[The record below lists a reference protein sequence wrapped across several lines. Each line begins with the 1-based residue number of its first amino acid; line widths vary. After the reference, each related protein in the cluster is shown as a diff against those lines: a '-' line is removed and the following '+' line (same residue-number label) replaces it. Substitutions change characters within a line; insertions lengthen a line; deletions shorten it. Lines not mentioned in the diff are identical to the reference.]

1 MTQKSTSRSS
11 KKTARQRKK
20 KASGSWLGLFV
31 KLSMVAVVVLAGVL
45 MYLDA
50 IVQEKFSGKR
60 WTVPA
65 KVYARPLELFA
76 GQKLNKQDLLVELNA
91 LGYRNE
97 SSAKSAGAVSINGN
111 TVELHTRGFQF
122 YEGAEPAQALRVRFS
137 GNSVASL
144 AQINGNPLAVARL
157 EPLVV
162 GGLYPAHKEDRILIR
177 LEQVPDL
184 LPQALIAVEDRDFY
198 THHGVSLKS
207 IARALWV
214 NTSSGSLRQGGSTL
228 TQQLVK
234 NFFLSNER
242 TLTRKVTEALM
253 SILIEVHYNKEEIL
267 EAYLNEVFLGQDG
280 QRAVHGFGLAS
291 QYFFSQPLAELKLH
305 QVALLV
311 GMVKGPSYYNP
322 RRQPE
327 RALERRNLVI
337 DLLAEQGVV
346 ALEQANHAKL
356 QPLSITTRGS
366 LANTTYPGFVDL
378 VKRQLREDYRDQDL
392 TEEGLR
398 IFTSFDPILQ
408 RKAEEALAQTY
419 KQLAGRRGI
428 DDVESAMLVSNPE
441 SGEVQAL
448 LGSRLPR
455 YAGFNRALDAVRPI
469 GSLVKPAIY
478 LAALEQ
484 PSQYTLTHYI
494 QDQSFSVKSKNGQV
508 WTPQNYDRK
517 EHGTVFLYQGLAQS
531 YNLST
536 AKLGLEMGVPRVLE
550 TLRKLGVERE
560 WPAYPS
566 MLLGAGGLTPIEVAG
581 MYQTIANGGFNT
593 PLRAIRSVLTAEG
606 EPLGRYPYMVEQ
618 RFDAGAVY
626 LTQEAMRRVMTEGTG
641 RSVYNRVPSSV
652 VLAGKTG
659 TSNDLRDSWFAGFGQ
674 DLLAVVWMGRDD
686 NGKTPLT
693 GASGAMQVWANFMYT
708 AAPRSLNMTPPDN
721 VVMAWVDAYS
731 GLGSA
736 QGCPGAVQMPYIR
749 GSEPLVGESCDK
761 PIFESAPAESVK
773 SWIRSWLN

>member
-1 MTQKSTSRSS
+1 MTKKTTSRPTRKAASPRKAKPS
-11 KKTARQRKK
+11 KR
-20 KASGSWLGLFV
+20 WLGLLF
-31 KLSMVAVVVLAGVL
+31 KLFIVAVVLLAGVL
-45 MYLDA
+45 IYLDA
-50 IVQEKFSGKR
+50 VVQEKFSGKR

-76 GQKLNKQDLLVELNA
+76 GQKLNKQDFLTELNA

-97 SSAKSAGAVSINGN
+97 TSASSAGAVSVNGN

-122 YEGAEPAQALRVRFS
+122 YEGAEPAQAVRVRFS
-137 GNSVASL
+137 GGSVASL
-144 AQINGNPLAVARL
+144 TKANGSLLAVARL
-157 EPLVV
+157 EPLLV
-162 GGLYPAHKEDRILIR
+162 GGLYPAHQEDRILIR
-177 LEQVPDL
+177 LDQVPEL

-198 THHGVSLKS
+198 QHHGVSLKS

-234 NFFLSNER
+234 NFFLTNER

-253 SILIEVHYNKEEIL
+253 SVLIELHYSKEEIL

-291 QYFFSQPLAELKLH
+291 QYFFSQPLAELKL
-305 QVALLV
+305 QQIALLV
-311 GMVKGPSYYNP
+311 AMVKGPSYYNP

-337 DLLAEQGVV
+337 NLLAEQGIVDEQQ
-346 ALEQANHAKL
+346 AEQAKKT
-356 QPLSITTRGS
+356 PLGITKRGS
-366 LANTTYPGFVDL
+366 LANTTYPGFLDL

-392 TEEGLR
+392 TEEGLS

-408 RKAEEALAQTY
+408 RKAEESLTQTY
-419 KQLAGRRGI
+419 KQLAGRKGI
-428 DDVESAMLVSNPE
+428 DEVESAVVVSNPE
-441 SGEVQAL
+441 TGEVLAL
-448 LGSRLPR
+448 LGSRQPR

-469 GSLVKPAIY
+469 GSLIKPAVY
-478 LAALEQ
+478 LTALEQ
-484 PSQYTLTHYI
+484 PSQYTLTHYL
-494 QDQSFSVKSKNGQV
+494 QDETFSVKSRNGQV

-536 AKLGLEMGVPRVLE
+536 AKLGLEMGVPRVLN
-550 TLRKLGVERE
+550 TVRRLGVERD

-566 MLLGAGGLTPIEVAG
+566 MLLGAGSLSPIEVAD

-593 PLRAIRSVLTAEG
+593 PLRAIRSVLNAEG
-606 EPLGRYPYMVEQ
+606 EPLGRYPYSIEQ
-618 RFDAGAVY
+618 RFDAGAIY

-641 RSVYNRVPSSV
+641 RSVYNRVPDST

-686 NGKTPLT
+686 NGQTPLT
-693 GASGAMQVWANFMYT
+693 GASGALQVWANFMQQ
-708 AAPRSLNMTPPDN
+708 AAPRSLNMSPPDN
-721 VVMAWVDAYS
+721 IVTVWVDAYS

-736 QGCPGAVQMPYIR
+736 KDCPGAVQMPYIR
-749 GSEPLVGESCDK
+749 GSEPLPGESCDK
-761 PIFESAPAESVK
+761 PTSLPAPVESVK

>member
-441 SGEVQAL
+441 SGEVLAL

>member
-1 MTQKSTSRSS
+1 MIQKRTSGPA
-11 KKTARQRKK
+11 KRKANRR
-20 KASGSWLGLFV
+20 KAKAANRWLSLLI
-31 KLSMVAVVVLAGVL
+31 KLSIVGVVVLAGVL
-45 MYLDA
+45 VYLDA
-50 IVQEKFSGKR
+50 VVQEKFSGKR

-76 GQKLNKQDLLVELNA
+76 GQKLNQKDFLTELNA
-91 LGYRNE
+91 LGYRTTT
-97 SSAKSAGAVSINGN
+97 SARSPGAVSVNGK
-111 TVELHTRGFQF
+111 TVELHTRGFKF
-122 YEGAEPAQALRVRFS
+122 YEGAEPAQAIRVRFS
-137 GNSVASL
+137 GDSIASL
-144 AQINGNPLAVARL
+144 AHTNGQALAVARM
-157 EPLVV
+157 EPLLV

-177 LEQVPDL
+177 LEQVPEL
-184 LPQALIAVEDRDFY
+184 LPLALMAVEDREFY
-198 THHGVSLKS
+198 KHHGVSLKS
-207 IARALWV
+207 IARAMWV
-214 NTSSGSLRQGGSTL
+214 NTSSGTLRQGGSTL

-234 NFFLSNER
+234 NFFLTSER
-242 TLTRKVTEALM
+242 TITRKATEALM
-253 SILIEVHYNKEEIL
+253 SILLELHYSKEDIL

-291 QYFFSQPLAELKLH
+291 QYFFSQPLAELQME

-337 DLLAEQGVV
+337 ELLAEQGIVT
-346 ALEQANHAKL
+346 AEAAEQAK
-356 QPLSITTRGS
+356 QRPLGITKRGS
-366 LANTTYPGFVDL
+366 LANTTYPGFIDL

-392 TEEGLR
+392 TEEGLS

-408 RKAEEALAQTY
+408 RKAEESVAQTY
-419 KQLAGRRGI
+419 KQLAGRKGI
-428 DDVESAMLVSNPE
+428 DQIETAMVVSNPE
-441 SGEVQAL
+441 SGEVLAL
-448 LGSRLPR
+448 LGSRSPR

-469 GSLVKPAIY
+469 GSLVKPAVY
-478 LAALEQ
+478 LTALEQ

-494 QDQSFSVKSKNGQV
+494 QDATFSVKSQSGQV

-536 AKLGLEMGVPRVLE
+536 AKLGLEMGVPRVLR
-550 TLRKLGVERE
+550 TVRKLGVERE
-560 WPAYPS
+560 WPAYPAI
-566 MLLGAGGLTPIEVAG
+566 LLGAGSLTPVEVAG

-606 EPLGRYPYMVEQ
+606 EPLGRYPYTVEQ
-618 RFDAGAVY
+618 RFDAGATY

-674 DLLAVVWMGRDD
+674 DLQAVVWMGRDD
-686 NGKTPLT
+686 NGQTSLT
-693 GASGAMQVWANFMYT
+693 GASGAMQVWANFMEK
-708 AAPRSLNMTPPDN
+708 AAPRSLNRSLPSN
-721 VVMAWVDAYS
+721 VTMAWVDAYT

-749 GSEPLVGESCDK
+749 GSEPMAGDSCD
-761 PIFESAPAESVK
+761 APVSVPAPVESVK
-773 SWIRSWLN
+773 GWIRSWLN